1 MDAAPLASNRFGKLA
16 EDSTV
21 LIKVTA
27 PDGEN
32 IDPQTSK
39 LPQAWPKRAKVQPI
53 VAC

>member
-32 IDPQTSK
+32 IDTQTSEIS
-39 LPQAWPKRAKVQPI
+39 QAWPKRGEVQPI
-53 VAC
+53 VAG

>member
-27 PDGEN
+27 SDGEN
-32 IDPQTSK
+32 VHTQASEIS
-39 LPQAWPKRAKVQPI
+39 QAWPKRGEVQPI
-53 VAC
+53 VAG